1 MKKQCGVLAAVRT
14 DIGKVRT
21 ENQDRILCS
30 RAAEFF
36 AVADGMGGVLYGTL
50 TAELAVKTMIVLAK
64 DVRTNYI

>member
-36 AVADGMGGVLYGTL
+36 CGGGWNGRRFVWDAYSR
-50 TAELAVKTMIVLAK
+50 ISS
-64 DVRTNYI
+64 

>member
-1 MKKQCGVLAAVRT
+1 MKMKKQCGVLAAVRT

-36 AVADGMGGVLYGTL
+36 AVADGMGGVLYG
-50 TAELAVKTMIVLAK
+50 
-64 DVRTNYI
+64 N